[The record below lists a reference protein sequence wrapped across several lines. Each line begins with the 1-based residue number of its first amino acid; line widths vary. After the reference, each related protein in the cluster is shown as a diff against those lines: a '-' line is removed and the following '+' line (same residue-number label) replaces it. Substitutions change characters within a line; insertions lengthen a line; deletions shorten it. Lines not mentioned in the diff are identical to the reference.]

1 VPIDGFKITKMHFG
15 KIVKGVAHAQD
26 LSANDFALLVGRT
39 ETEILKLY
47 EEEEWASGNIKAA
60 SIALEHN
67 FGKYLDNTLPFDFL
81 ATSSTTD
88 KSEYLITVK
97 YPKGKEQLLKT
108 WLSKMAMIAKAI
120 GLEIG
125 R

>member
-1 VPIDGFKITKMHFG
+1 MAYGQK
-15 KIVKGVAHAQD
+15 

-39 ETEILKLY
+39 EKDILELY
-47 EEEEWASGNIKAA
+47 EQEEWTSGNIKAA

-81 ATSSTTD
+81 NNSSATD

>member
-1 VPIDGFKITKMHFG
+1 MHFG
-15 KIVKGVAHAQD
+15 KIVKEVAIAQG
-26 LSANDFALLVGRT
+26 LSASEFSVLFGNT
-39 ETEILKLY
+39 EREMLELY
-47 EEEEWASGNIKAA
+47 EQEDWKSSDIKTASVT
-60 SIALEHN
+60 LEHN
-67 FGKYLDNTLPFDFL
+67 FGKYLDNALPFDFL
-81 ATSSTTD
+81 NTPYSAD
-88 KSEYLITVK
+88 KSEYLFTIK

>member
-1 VPIDGFKITKMHFG
+1 MHFG
-15 KIVKGVAHAQD
+15 KIVKRVAYDQG
-26 LSANDFALLVGRT
+26 LSADDFASLVGRT
-39 ETEILKLY
+39 EKEILELY
-47 EEEEWASGNIKAA
+47 EQGEWTSGTIKAA
-60 SIALEHN
+60 SVALEHN

-81 ATSSTTD
+81 TSSSSVD

>member
-1 VPIDGFKITKMHFG
+1 MGFKYTHMHFG
-15 KIVKGVAHAQD
+15 KIVKGVAYTQN
-26 LSANDFALLVGRT
+26 LSASDFALLVGRT
-39 ETEILKLY
+39 EREILELY
-47 EEEEWASGNIKAA
+47 EQEEWTSGNIKVAP
-60 SIALEHN
+60 IALEHN

-81 ATSSTTD
+81 NTSATVD

>member
-1 VPIDGFKITKMHFG
+1 MKR
-15 KIVKGVAHAQD
+15 VAYDQG
-26 LSANDFALLVGRT
+26 LSADDFASLVGRT
-39 ETEILKLY
+39 EKEILELY
-47 EEEEWASGNIKAA
+47 EQEEWTSGTIKSASVP
-60 SIALEHN
+60 LEHN

-81 ATSSTTD
+81 TSSSSVD

>member
-1 VPIDGFKITKMHFG
+1 MHFG
-15 KIVKGVAHAQD
+15 KIVKGVAYAQNLAAD
-26 LSANDFALLVGRT
+26 DFAILVGRT
-39 ETEILKLY
+39 ESEILSLY
-47 EEEEWASGNIKAA
+47 EQEEWTSGNIKEA

-81 ATSSTTD
+81 NTSSVTD
-88 KSEYLITVK
+88 KSEYLLTVK

>member
-1 VPIDGFKITKMHFG
+1 MHFG
-15 KIVKGVAHAQD
+15 KIVKAVAHAQD
-26 LSANDFALLVGRT
+26 LSANDFAILVGRT
-39 ETEILKLY
+39 EKEILELY
-47 EEEEWASGNIKAA
+47 EQEEWTSSNIKAA

-67 FGKYLDNTLPFDFL
+67 FGKHLDNTLPFDFL
-81 ATSSTTD
+81 NNSSPTD

>member
-1 VPIDGFKITKMHFG
+1 MHFG
-15 KIVKGVAHAQD
+15 KIVKGVAYAQN
-26 LSANDFALLVGRT
+26 LSANDFALSVGRT
-39 ETEILKLY
+39 ESEILKLY
-47 EEEEWASGNIKAA
+47 EEDEWMSGNIKAA

-81 ATSSTTD
+81 DTSSTVD
-88 KSEYLITVK
+88 GCEYLITVK

>member
-1 VPIDGFKITKMHFG
+1 MHFG
-15 KIVKGVAHAQD
+15 KIVKEVAYAQN
-26 LSANDFALLVGRT
+26 LSAGDLASLLGCT
-39 ETEILKLY
+39 EKEVLESY
-47 EEEEWASGNIKAA
+47 EREEWTSNAIKAA

-67 FGKYLDNTLPFDFL
+67 FGKHLDNTLPFDFL
-81 ATSSTTD
+81 NTSSTVD

>member
-1 VPIDGFKITKMHFG
+1 MHFG
-15 KIVKGVAHAQD
+15 KIVKEVAHAQG
-26 LSANDFALLVGRT
+26 LSAADFSEIFGSTEQEMLV
-39 ETEILKLY
+39 LY
-47 EEEEWASGNIKAA
+47 EQEDWKSGDIKRA

-67 FGKYLDNTLPFDFL
+67 FGKYLDNALPFDFL
-81 ATSSTTD
+81 NTPLKGD
-88 KSEYLITVK
+88 KSEYLFTIK

>member
-1 VPIDGFKITKMHFG
+1 MHFG
-15 KIVKGVAHAQD
+15 KIVKGVAYAQG
-26 LSANDFALLVGRT
+26 LSAIDFAILVGRS
-39 ETEILKLY
+39 ETEILELY
-47 EEEEWASGNIKAA
+47 EQEEWTSGNIKAA
-60 SIALEHN
+60 SISLEHN
-67 FGKYLDNTLPFDFL
+67 FGKYLNNTLPFDFL
-81 ATSSTTD
+81 NTESTAD

>member
-1 VPIDGFKITKMHFG
+1 MGFKITKMHFG
-15 KIVKGVAHAQD
+15 KIVKGVAYAQN
-26 LSANDFALLVGRT
+26 LSANDFALLVDRT
-39 ETEILKLY
+39 ETDVLELY
-47 EEEEWASGNIKAA
+47 EQEEWTSGTIKAA
-60 SIALEHN
+60 SLALEHN

-81 ATSSTTD
+81 NTSSTTD

-97 YPKGKEQLLKT
+97 YPKGKEVLLKT

>member
-1 VPIDGFKITKMHFG
+1 MHFG
-15 KIVKGVAHAQD
+15 KIVKGVAYAQD
-26 LSANDFALLVGRT
+26 LSAEELGSLLGKDEREV
-39 ETEILKLY
+39 LALY
-47 EEEEWASGNIKAA
+47 EEDEWLSGDIKAA

-81 ATSSTTD
+81 NTSSTTD

>member
-1 VPIDGFKITKMHFG
+1 MHFG
-15 KIVKGVAHAQD
+15 KIVKDIAYAQN
-26 LSANDFALLVGRT
+26 LSANDFALLVSRT
-39 ETEILKLY
+39 ETEILELY
-47 EEEEWASGNIKAA
+47 EHEEWTSGNIKAA

-81 ATSSTTD
+81 NSKEPSD
-88 KSEYLITVK
+88 KIEYLITVK

-108 WLSKMAMIAKAI
+108 WLSKMALIAKAI

-125 R
+125 K

>member
-1 VPIDGFKITKMHFG
+1 MHFG
-15 KIVKGVAHAQD
+15 KIVKGIAYGQG
-26 LSANDFALLVGRT
+26 LSAAEFSELFGNSEREML
-39 ETEILKLY
+39 ELY
-47 EEEEWASGNIKAA
+47 ELEDWKASDIKKA
-60 SIALEHN
+60 SVALEHN

-81 ATSSTTD
+81 NTPSTAD
-88 KSEYLITVK
+88 KSEYLFTIK

-108 WLSKMAMIAKAI
+108 WLSKMALIAKAI

>member
-1 VPIDGFKITKMHFG
+1 MHFG
-15 KIVKGVAHAQD
+15 KLVKGVAYAQNLTAYD
-26 LSANDFALLVGRT
+26 LASMLGRQ
-39 ETEILKLY
+39 ETEVLALY
-47 EEEEWASGNIKAA
+47 EEEEWTSGNIKAA

-81 ATSSTTD
+81 NSASATD

>member
-1 VPIDGFKITKMHFG
+1 MHFG
-15 KIVKGVAHAQD
+15 KIVKGVAYAQD
-26 LSANDFALLVGRT
+26 LSANDFALLVSQT
-39 ETEILKLY
+39 ETEILELY
-47 EEEEWASGNIKAA
+47 EQEEWTSGNIKAA

-81 ATSSTTD
+81 NTSSSTD

>member
-1 VPIDGFKITKMHFG
+1 MHFG
-15 KIVKGVAHAQD
+15 KIVKKVAHSQG
-26 LSANDFALLVGRT
+26 LSAAEFSEFFGNT
-39 ETEILKLY
+39 ELEMLKLY
-47 EEEEWASGNIKAA
+47 EQEDWISSDIKKA

-81 ATSSTTD
+81 NTPSSAD
-88 KSEYLITVK
+88 KSEYLFTIK